1 MKISVDIGKEVGF
14 CVLTNDDYLEASNL
28 RSRQFWA
35 QNCINVG
42 GRVFGSGE
50 SVNASVLKPFRASRV
65 MESGETRY
73 LRSETIP
80 ELPRSADGWRVVVWN
95 DVSSKTLADFYL
107 RMYTLPV
114 DCSDKKDGRTGI
126 TENTHSINL
135 EKNQHL
141 QSLKGKDQC
150 VKDGRTYCDNTHH
163 SGRQLDLC
171 LVCGGTCFEPGCT
184 KADCYGQEGNEN
196 MIRIRFLGEFP
207 QSVVSKVFE
216 LPQRSNPGIPCPPG
230 QGGSKV
236 DPEVYKC
243 DLYSSGPGMVCPSP
257 TDPAIRCMAV
267 ADTCDYQFACRKRI
281 ETYDIDTRMLHVK
294 AGVPHTF
301 ETGRLLF
308 ESGQK
313 GRMVRMRILA
323 LTDPTWHLRTRTML
337 DGIQGGGEVKLSS
350 KFPRFQIAGGREW
363 SSTLGDWVEQMK
375 NILVY
380 KGLNLT
386 ESQVEEK
393 TTEIVVTIHETHIAG
408 FLEGLTYTPDAA
420 SGTSMDNRQRLLRIQ
435 LQILKP
441 DRTPFPPRNLGVGGY
456 EDGFDKD
463 GGCKPGFAGKACDT
477 IFPPFDLRFTVEPR
491 DKGQR
496 LVYPGADAEGKGG
509 RKRILSRDGHGTHV
523 ATGILGRSLSS
534 RVGAIADTTKFDGLA
549 GGAQLAFID
558 IAKSGN
564 VYLTPPESLG
574 DMLLKKAYTEAKAR
588 IFLNPWTCEDYV
600 WWKDQDLP
608 FQLEQAVA
616 SSFPLNQM
624 ANICNRYT
632 TDAWEIDDFVAR
644 HPDLLVVFPAGDNG
658 VGGLSS
664 VSSPGTCKNCLTVG
678 TSQSWSQ
685 SLADSVDF
693 LLSQCRAEDCPQD
706 FDKTETCADPKR
718 ASPYATPACCRTKYT
733 DAAYGAGT
741 IDPRSSRGFAV
752 NQQAPFDIF
761 GGNTYKDMKALKFDR
776 IKPDIVAPGVNIVS
790 GRSDGDAGSGGMDG
804 SRCGLQ
810 NDGQIKD
817 TGCLVAMSGSS
828 MAAAKATAVAALV
841 RQFFA
846 DGFYPGGV
854 KGFSPAFDPSAALV
868 KAVILAA
875 GDEMQKAV
883 ALNASVEDIE
893 NLPVPNLFY
902 GFGRPRLMNV
912 LKVQALMNSDGT
924 NAEEEARA
932 QQNTMGAG
940 TKKVDNTKVCNCT
953 RNNSLMFAP
962 SVFSA
967 ENLRNPA
974 ALLAA
979 QKTDANGARFGID
992 YGLSCAPWN
1001 AMRDGRRQ
1009 QCDTIFAKN
1018 PTARQ
1023 TPPGQLVNALID
1035 ETCCVSWCFV
1045 DARCP
1050 LAQKWEEIPGLYYS
1064 TETCVQEEKY
1074 QEKCPFRDTS
1084 MTRDIKTTAFDHSI
1098 MAVGKYTIVTNGSSD
1113 TVSCNVWKNPEPLQC
1128 DYYTFATDL
1137 NPVRGA
1143 ISQNESFIYTFRI
1156 LGASPAH
1163 PLVVSMVFTDP
1174 VGALGASTVMVN
1186 DLDLSVLYSPLKAKI
1201 DDGTELGWTGEAENR
1216 TFSTASLNF
1225 DSNRTGTLFFGN
1237 NIAGGDPG
1245 NNAEVVRLKIAEPAE
1260 IQAIVYGRRIAD
1272 SLPGSEGPCQ
1282 PFALVI
1288 TGQLDLDVAAQP
1300 ISLSTVPKQLELGI
1314 CGRRPKQPPPKQK
1327 GLALWQ
1333 IILIALGAMVG
1344 MLLIIFISYKFI
1356 YRRALNNFDRK
1367 RVNRSQ
1373 PGLIGYLSKLEKVLE
1388 EEGIAQGG
1396 AYDHI
1401 ILSEQASA
1409 VDGFYEV
1416 LRTLDRACVMC
1427 ILLTVRVVVFHHC
1440 NCDDCRHQ
1448 GLPIIIL
1455 GGPGEGESG
1464 VITEY
1469 HGRTRRATVDFEN
1482 DVGYGSKYA
1491 IRHDKGLG
1499 TGYKVCDVK
1508 CIHGACDNS

>member
-1 MKISVDIGKEVGF
+1 MSLIRSGVKKLLVDIGKEVGF
-14 CVLTNDDYLEASNL
+14 CVLTNNDYLEASNL

-42 GRVFGSGE
+42 GKVFGSGE

-65 MESGETRY
+65 IDSGETVY

-95 DVSSKTLADFYL
+95 DAGSIVVADFYL

-114 DCSDKKDGRTGI
+114 DCSDKRDGRTGI

-135 EKNQHL
+135 ENQHL
-141 QSLKGKDQC
+141 RSLMSKDQC
-150 VKDGRTYCDNTHH
+150 LKDGRTYCDNTYH

-196 MIRIRFLGEFP
+196 QIRIRFLGEFP

-216 LPQRSNPGIPCPPG
+216 LPQRSVPGIPCPTVP
-230 QGGSKV
+230 GGSRV

-257 TDPAIRCMAV
+257 TDPTIRCMAV
-267 ADTCDYQFACRKRI
+267 ADTCDFQFACRKRI

-301 ETGRLLF
+301 ETGRLLV

-337 DGIQGGGEVKLSS
+337 DGMQGGGEVKLSS
-350 KFPRFQIAGGREW
+350 KFPRFQIAGTRKW
-363 SSTLGDWVEQMK
+363 SSSLGVWVEQMQK
-375 NILVY
+375 ILVY

-393 TTEIVVTIHETHIAG
+393 PTEIVVTMNETHIGG
-408 FLEGLTYTPDAA
+408 FLESLTYTPDAA

-435 LQILKP
+435 LQIMKP
-441 DRTPFPPRNLGVGGY
+441 DGTPYPARDTQGVGGY
-456 EDGFDKD
+456 DDGFGKD
-463 GGCKPGFAGKACDT
+463 GRCKSGFTGKACDI

-491 DKGQR
+491 DHGQR
-496 LVYPGADAEGKGG
+496 VVYPGADAEGKGG
-509 RKRILSRDGHGTHV
+509 RKRMLSRDGHGTHV
-523 ATGILGRSLSS
+523 ATGILGRSLSP
-534 RVGAIADTTKFDGLA
+534 RVGATADTTKFDGLA
-549 GGAQLAFID
+549 GGALLAFID

-588 IFLNPWTCEDYV
+588 IFLNPWTCEDYA
-600 WWKDQDLP
+600 WWKDQDQP
-608 FQLEQAVA
+608 FQFEQAVA

-624 ANICNRYT
+624 ASICNRYT

-644 HPDLLVVFPAGDNG
+644 HPDLLVVFPAGDSG
-658 VGGLSS
+658 AGGIST

-706 FDKTETCADPKR
+706 FDKTETCADPRR
-718 ASPYATPACCRTKYT
+718 ASPYVTPACCRTKYT
-733 DAAYGAGT
+733 DATYGAGT
-741 IDPRSSRGFAV
+741 IDPRASRGFAV

-790 GRSDGDAGSGGMDG
+790 GRSDGDAGSGGIDG
-804 SRCGLQ
+804 RRCELN
-810 NDGQIKD
+810 NDGGIKD
-817 TGCLVAMSGSS
+817 TGCLVTMSGSS
-828 MAAAKATAVAALV
+828 MAAAKATAVAALIQ
-841 RQFFA
+841 QFFA
-846 DGFYPGGV
+846 GGFYPGGV

-893 NLPVPNLFY
+893 PLPVPNLFY

-912 LKVQALMNSDGT
+912 LKVQSLMDSNGAK
-924 NAEEEARA
+924 AEEEARA
-932 QQNTMGAG
+932 PQNMMGAG

-962 SVFSA
+962 RVFSA

-1009 QCDTIFAKN
+1009 QCDTIFAKK

-1023 TPPGQLVNALID
+1023 TPPGQLVNAMID

-1045 DARCP
+1045 DERCP
-1050 LAQKWEEIPGLYYS
+1050 LAQKWEEVPGLYYS
-1064 TETCVQEEKY
+1064 TETCAQDEEY

-1084 MTRDIKTTAFDHSI
+1084 MSRDIKTAAFDHSV
-1098 MAVGKYTIVTNGSSD
+1098 MAVESYTEVTNIS
-1113 TVSCNVWKNPEPLQC
+1113 TETLSCNVYPEPKGC
-1128 DYYTFATDL
+1128 SYYTFGTDL

-1156 LGASPAH
+1156 LGASPQH

-1186 DLDLSVLYSPLKAKI
+1186 DLDLSVLYSPLKVKT

-1216 TFSTASLNF
+1216 TFSTASLKM
-1225 DSNRTGTLFFGN
+1225 DSNRTATLYFGN
-1237 NIAGGDPG
+1237 NIPGGDPG
-1245 NNAEVVRLKIAEPAE
+1245 NNAEVVRLKTAEPAE

-1282 PFALVI
+1282 PFALVL
-1288 TGQLDLDVAAQP
+1288 TGQLDLDVAAKP
-1300 ISLSTVPKQLELGI
+1300 IPFSTVPKQLELGI
-1314 CGRRPKQPPPKQK
+1314 CGRRPKQPPPKLE

-1344 MLLIIFISYKFI
+1344 LLLIIFISYRFI
-1356 YRRALNNFDRK
+1356 YRWALNKFDRK
-1367 RVNRSQ
+1367 KVNRSQ

-1388 EEGIAQGG
+1388 EEGIARGG
-1396 AYDHI
+1396 AFDHI

-1416 LRTLDRACVMC
+1416 LRTRC
-1427 ILLTVRVVVFHHC
+1427 
-1440 NCDDCRHQ
+1440 
-1448 GLPIIIL
+1448 P
-1455 GGPGEGESG
+1455 
-1464 VITEY
+1464 
-1469 HGRTRRATVDFEN
+1469 
-1482 DVGYGSKYA
+1482 
-1491 IRHDKGLG
+1491 
-1499 TGYKVCDVK
+1499 
-1508 CIHGACDNS
+1508 